1 MSVHSLSHVI
11 CHVSGVRH
19 ATRIVI
25 NITYVPDCC
34 YADGVT
40 VTSGPRRT
48 QHERRDA
55 SRGALIGATLE
66 LLDEVG
72 YAGLSVADICERA
85 GRSVGTHL
93 HHFGTKSALVA
104 ASVDHLADV
113 RIQAMRAELAERP
126 RFGLEAALD
135 IAWSFYRGPTFLA
148 ALELWTA
155 ARTDAELRAHLLLVE
170 ENIDRE
176 ALALMGEVAPGVS
189 GEQDLRGARFAVAS
203 MRGLA
208 MRRALYGDT
217 GIDYAWTQTKPLLL
231 KALT

>member
-1 MSVHSLSHVI
+1 M
-11 CHVSGVRH
+11 
-19 ATRIVI
+19 
-25 NITYVPDCC
+25 
-34 YADGVT
+34 T
-40 VTSGPRRT
+40 VASAPRRT
-48 QHERRDA
+48 QQERRDA
-55 SRGALIGATLE
+55 SRSALIDATLE

-72 YAGLSVADICERA
+72 YAGLSVADICQRA

-113 RIQAMRAELAERP
+113 RIRAMRAELAEHP
-126 RFGLEAALD
+126 RTGLDAALD
-135 IAWSFYRGPTFLA
+135 IGWSFYRGPTFLV

-155 ARTDAELRAHLLLVE
+155 ARTDEELREHLLGVE

-176 ALALMGEVAPGVS
+176 AVDLMNEVAPEGVDDY
-189 GEQDLRGARFAVAS
+189 GIRGVRFAVAS

-217 GIDYAWTQTKPLLL
+217 GIDYAWTQMKPLLL
-231 KALT
+231 KALS

>member
-1 MSVHSLSHVI
+1 M
-11 CHVSGVRH
+11 
-19 ATRIVI
+19 
-25 NITYVPDCC
+25 
-34 YADGVT
+34 T
-40 VTSGPRRT
+40 VASAPRRT
-48 QHERRDA
+48 QQERRDA
-55 SRGALIGATLE
+55 SRSALIDATLQ

-72 YAGLSVADICERA
+72 YAGLSVADICQRA

-113 RIQAMRAELAERP
+113 RIRAMRAELAEHP
-126 RFGLEAALD
+126 RTGLDAALD
-135 IAWSFYRGPTFLA
+135 IGWSFYRGPTFLV

-155 ARTDAELRAHLLLVE
+155 ARTDEELREHLLGVE

-176 ALALMGEVAPGVS
+176 AVDLMNEVAPEGVDDY
-189 GEQDLRGARFAVAS
+189 GIRGVRFAVAS

-217 GIDYAWTQTKPLLL
+217 GIDYAWTQMKPLLL
-231 KALT
+231 KALS